1 MATSWK
7 ALLSPGK
14 VRRVIGM
21 MMRRSHRRWPHQVQ
35 MRDPLLPG
43 AAVAGATAA
52 GAAVAGAVVGAVAG
66 AAVAGAGAGAAVA
79 GVVAGATVAG
89 DDLLMSGK

>member
-7 ALLSPGK
+7 ALLSPRK

-21 MMRRSHRRWPHQVQ
+21 TMRWSHRRWPHQVQ

-66 AAVAGAGAGAAVA
+66 AVAGAAAGAAVA
-79 GVVAGATVAG
+79 GAVAGATEAG